1 MLVGFEVIGEGG
13 EGHTGGAADVAHG
26 GTFKAVLGKDLG
38 CNAKDVLELGLSIA
52 GNGNGGNHRCLER
65 SFDNC
70 SSWNPGCQEGI
81 WYLLRTPTGAFQR
94 RLLVLRGALQGG
106 LQVEVGDETV
116 QIVGMQAEECGSLGK
131 AALGLLQRGEAEMF
145 LVVAHGV

>member
-1 MLVGFEVIGEGG
+1 MLLVFEVIVEAGEGY
-13 EGHTGGAADVAHG
+13 TGGAADIAHG

-52 GNGNGGNHRCLER
+52 GNGNGRSHRRLER

-81 WYLLRTPTGAFQR
+81 CSEPPQR
-94 RLLVLRGALQGG
+94 PFREG
-106 LQVEVGDETV
+106 
-116 QIVGMQAEECGSLGK
+116 
-131 AALGLLQRGEAEMF
+131 F
-145 LVVAHGV
+145 

>member
-1 MLVGFEVIGEGG
+1 MLLVFEVIVEAG

-52 GNGNGGNHRCLER
+52 GNGNGGNHRRLER

-70 SSWNPGCQEGI
+70 SSWNPGGQEGF
-81 WYLLRTPTGAFQR
+81 WHLLRNPTAAFQR
-94 RLLVLRGALQGG
+94 SLLVLRAAFQGAR
-106 LQVEVGDETV
+106 QVEVAD
-116 QIVGMQAEECGSLGK
+116 
-131 AALGLLQRGEAEMF
+131 
-145 LVVAHGV
+145 